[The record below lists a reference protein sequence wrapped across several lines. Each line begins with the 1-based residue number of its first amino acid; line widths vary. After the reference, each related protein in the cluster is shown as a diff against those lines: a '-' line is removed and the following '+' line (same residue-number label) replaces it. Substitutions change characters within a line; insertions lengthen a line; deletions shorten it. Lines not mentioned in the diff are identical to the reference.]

1 MLDRNCVLILS
12 ILYLSIPF
20 YVSVTQKI
28 IRHEISTCFLSMKS
42 FVYKT

>member
-12 ILYLSIPF
+12 VLYLSIPF

-28 IRHEISTCFLSMKS
+28 IQHEVSTCLFPMKS
-42 FVYKT
+42 VVYKT